1 MAQLSA
7 HSRSNSIILSGN
19 SPLPCSTATTFGG
32 SVSGQDSW
40 LGPLTPPYDVMRR
53 SSSQSYRNTIN
64 LPNLPNITNQQNAQS
79 LLQQSLTTPVK
90 TRRVAFRNS
99 PPKAKRVSD
108 TYLFSPPGTLECLI
122 NGGIN
127 LLSSV

>member
-19 SPLPCSTATTFGG
+19 SPLPSSTATTFGG
-32 SVSGQDSW
+32 SFSGQDSC
-40 LGPLTPPYDVMRR
+40 LSQLTPTYDGIRP
-53 SSSQSYRNTIN
+53 SSSQSFRNTLN
-64 LPNLPNITNQQNAQS
+64 LPNLSNLTNQQSGQS
-79 LLQQSLTTPVK
+79 LLQQKLSTPVK
-90 TRRVAFRNS
+90 TTRVVFRNS

-108 TYLFSPPGTLECLI
+108 TYLFPPPGTLECLI